1 MYGNGHFLEI
11 IYFAICYVFY
21 VEICVVYLKFK
32 DGWKIIHEPR
42 DVVCEFMTFTIIYHV
57 LLSVYLLL
65 YLYDR

>member
-1 MYGNGHFLEI
+1 M
-11 IYFAICYVFY
+11 CYVFY

-42 DVVCEFMTFTIIYHV
+42 DVVCEFMTTFTIIYHV